1 MKPHKTKNKCSMC
14 DNKAWVISSKI
25 NIPVYCRTCYN
36 QLVNKCDELSTWC
49 DKCGHK
55 IPVCENHRICKKKQS
70 KVIMCYGCWF
80 NKNNIKNRDTIKF
93 FFKNLIKQTDSGF
106 KVARAMNDTFEY
118 IESCLC
124 VFSYCRDCRC

>member
-1 MKPHKTKNKCSMC
+1 MKPHKTKNKCSIC
-14 DNKAWVISSKI
+14 NNKAWIISSKI

-70 KVIMCYGCWF
+70 KVIVCYGCWF
-80 NKNNIKNRDTIKF
+80 NKNNIKNRETIKF
-93 FFKNLIKQTDSGF
+93 FSLAPSVPNVHSFLNVSNK
-106 KVARAMNDTFEY
+106 A
-118 IESCLC
+118 SCWP
-124 VFSYCRDCRC
+124 SPRR